1 MGFVPRTARLPE
13 QGERARLSQHFLV
26 HGDSLHTLAG
36 GLVRGQA
43 RANPTSNSLLLGK
56 HSVPMEASPASA
68 VASRTSLL
76 ASSGLTPAHH

>member
-1 MGFVPRTARLPE
+1 MGFVPGTAQLPE
-13 QGERARLSQHFLV
+13 QGECAGLSQHFLM
-26 HGDSLHTLAG
+26 HGDSLHMLAG

-56 HSVPMEASPASA
+56 HSVPTEASPASA

-76 ASSGLTPAHH
+76 ASSGPTPAHN